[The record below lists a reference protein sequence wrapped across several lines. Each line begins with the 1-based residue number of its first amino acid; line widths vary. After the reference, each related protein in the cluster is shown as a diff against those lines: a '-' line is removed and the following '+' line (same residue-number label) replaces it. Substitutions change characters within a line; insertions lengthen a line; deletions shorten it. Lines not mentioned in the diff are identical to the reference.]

1 MPECADVECDVANCE
16 ECALS
21 TVCTRCAEG
30 FFFASHSEC
39 VSRCPPGTVPN
50 DVHRQCDKASPS
62 SFPVSTWHRRP
73 DMNRTSE
80 GANEAHQRERRN
92 PMLFG
97 NPVCNGTVRVVLTG
111 SNAGASSILD
121 TNPGQTN
128 YNNNMLC
135 TWLYTAPASSTV
147 ALQILKFTTESRYD
161 FLTLFNNAGTQFAR
175 PSGTVAVNTLYLSAV
190 SMRAQ
195 FNSDFS
201 IVDVGIRAAA
211 YWVCTS
217 DTTFTLNAAN
227 SVFGSNSGPGTLT
240 SINYRPSTTCTWIL
254 TPNAAGFHAGVIF
267 DTVAFHIETGFDFV
281 YVHEGT
287 SMAGARLATGQGTTP
302 PAAVTAAGASLTVQ
316 FVSNAVNQSTGFR
329 ATFVHVRKCCKEYA
343 DVNVLAQMP
352 PVSSFFFVGPAARR
366 WCRGFLFLVL
376 FLCKWFT
383 PAVSSASIAVLVC
396 VGCPSISSTNFCTWC
411 GCTSSSLTVFLFMDI
426 LKLDILFSL
435 ACLDQ
440 LGLTSKRNT

>member
-1 MPECADVECDVANCE
+1 MPECADVECDIANCE

-39 VSRCPPGTVPN
+39 VTRCPPGTVPN
-50 DVHRQCDKASPS
+50 DVYRQCDKASPS

-80 GANEAHQRERRN
+80 GANEAHHRERR
-92 PMLFG
+92 
-97 NPVCNGTVRVVLTG
+97 NPVCNGTVRVDLTVA
-111 SNAGASSILD
+111 NAGASSILD

-128 YNNNMLC
+128 YNNNMAC
-135 TWLYTAPASSTV
+135 TWQYYAPISRHPHHNAFTV
-147 ALQILKFTTESRYD
+147 VLQIMNFTTEANRD
-161 FLTLFNNAGTQFAR
+161 NLTIFNIAGTQLAR
-175 PSGTVAVNTLYLSAV
+175 LSGTAAVNNSLYLSV
-190 SMRAQ
+190 MLIRAQ
-195 FNSDFS
+195 FNSDGS
-201 IVDVGIRAAA
+201 NVAVGIRAAA
-211 YWVCTS
+211 FWVCTS
-217 DTTFTLNAAN
+217 DTNLTLNAAN
-227 SVFGSNSGPGTLT
+227 SVFGSNSGPGTAT
-240 SINYRPSTTCTWIL
+240 GMTYRPSTNCTWTL
-254 TPNAAGFHAGVIF
+254 TPNATGFHAGVIF

-287 SMAGARLATGQGTTP
+287 TLAGARLATGQGTTP
-302 PAAVTAAGASLTVQ
+302 PAAVTATGASLTVQ
-316 FVSNAVNQSTGFR
+316 FVSNAANQFTGFR

-383 PAVSSASIAVLVC
+383 PAVSSAYIAVLVC
-396 VGCPSISSTNFCTWC
+396 VGCPSIFSTNFCTWC
-411 GCTSSSLTVFLFMDI
+411 GGTSSSLTVFLFI
-426 LKLDILFSL
+426 DILFSV
-435 ACLDQ
+435 ACLD
-440 LGLTSKRNT
+440 LTSKRNT